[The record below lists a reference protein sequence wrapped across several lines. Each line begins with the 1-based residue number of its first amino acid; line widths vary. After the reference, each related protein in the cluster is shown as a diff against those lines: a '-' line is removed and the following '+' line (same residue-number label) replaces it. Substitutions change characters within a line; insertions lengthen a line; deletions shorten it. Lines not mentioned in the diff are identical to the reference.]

1 MMAVAG
7 SLLVLGAAC
16 GSTDQAAAARRA
28 EIEQQ
33 LQELRQA
40 NQELQALRAENQE
53 LPRLRRENEELKRLT
68 AQIEELDQLRKE
80 NAELRARLE
89 SLRPGQARR

>member
-1 MMAVAG
+1 MIGVAG

-16 GSTDQAAAARRA
+16 GGTDQAAAARRA

-68 AQIEELDQLRKE
+68 AQIEELDPLRKE